1 MVQGVLT
8 NCNTG
13 QCYDKGQKIST
24 NGLCPRSTTSLGK
37 DVYERENLILT
48 YSLGGWREGE
58 REREG
63 GREVE
68 GGMGRKR
75 VGWREGGREERERDT
90 SHPHTRCDQSHTS

>member
-13 QCYDKGQKIST
+13 QCYNKGQKISS

-37 DVYERENLILT
+37 DVYKRENLILT
-48 YSLGGWREGE
+48 YSLGGGGWREGE

-63 GREVE
+63 GREEGEEKGWDGGKE
-68 GGMGRKR
+68 GGK
-75 VGWREGGREERERDT
+75 EGGRRGRET
-90 SHPHTRCDQSHTS
+90 HLTPHTL